1 MSVAPD
7 TSAPG
12 IGDNSDDGFL
22 PVEKIIGDLEKENA
36 DALARTA
43 ALLEKGKEFL
53 VITTAQE
60 DADATEFMVKL
71 RARWKQS
78 EADRISAKTP
88 WDDRAG
94 AIHAFFKTRILDP
107 LGLAPPK
114 EQSTFDPKERDD
126 LGLGPRINMA
136 QTIFKRKK
144 ADDERKAREIEAAR
158 LRKIEDDARIAREA
172 KEREERAAADKL
184 QREADEHAAA
194 ARKASDEA
202 VAAAS
207 RKRNAENKAE
217 ADAEAA
223 RLRKIAADADEAS
236 RVASE
241 KLAAEQ
247 AARDEEN
254 LKAANAHA
262 ETRAAAEAA
271 ANASLADL
279 SRARGGRGGVS
290 SLRVNISVRDIDRS
304 LLCAFDGKNPPSIAM
319 LTPYFTDK
327 AIQSALDAY
336 ADANKAT
343 IKDAIKTGRQPISGA
358 VFFED
363 ARNSGRA

>member
-1 MSVAPD
+1 MSDHP
-7 TSAPG
+7 TSAPR

-22 PVEKIIGDLEKENA
+22 PVEKIVGDLEKENA
-36 DALARTA
+36 DALARTT

-53 VITTAQE
+53 VITTDQE

-144 ADDERKAREIEAAR
+144 ADDERKAREIEAER
-158 LRKIEDDARIAREA
+158 LRKVEADAKAKRDADEAAARAVEDQRRRDAAAAEKKARDEAQALADAAARKRNVENRAVADAAAAAAKKIADDAADAARA
-172 KEREERAAADKL
+172 EE
-184 QREADEHAAA
+184 ENAAA
-194 ARKASDEA
+194 ARATRTAENLA
-202 VAAAS
+202 
-207 RKRNAENKAE
+207 AENKIAE
-217 ADAEAA
+217 
-223 RLRKIAADADEAS
+223 
-236 RVASE
+236 
-241 KLAAEQ
+241 
-247 AARDEEN
+247 
-254 LKAANAHA
+254 
-262 ETRAAAEAA
+262 ETAAAEAA

-279 SRARGGRGGVS
+279 SRQRGGRGGVS
-290 SLRVNISVRDIDRS
+290 SLRAYINVRGIDRAA
-304 LLCAFDGKNPPSIAM
+304 LDYAAIG
-319 LTPYFTDK
+319 PYFTDK
-327 AIQSALDAY
+327 AVRAALGDY

-343 IKDAIKTGRQPISGA
+343 VKAGIVSGVQPIKGA
-358 VFFED
+358 IFFED
-363 ARNSGRA
+363 AKNAGRA